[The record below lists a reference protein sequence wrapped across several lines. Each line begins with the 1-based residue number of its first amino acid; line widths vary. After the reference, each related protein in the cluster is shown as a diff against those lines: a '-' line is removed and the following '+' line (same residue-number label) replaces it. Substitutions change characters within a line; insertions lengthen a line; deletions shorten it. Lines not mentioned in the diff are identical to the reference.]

1 MYKRSLSLGA
11 VAALAILATT
21 SFSTASQAKCTTNW
35 VHGDCGPAV
44 IQNHGGYEAATGQH
58 QDEWHCCWEYEMKAA
73 RKPSAGEQS
82 LG

>member
-44 IQNHGGYEAATGQH
+44 IQNHGGYLAATGSNH
-58 QDEWHCCWEYEMKAA
+58 RVEWHCSWEYEMKAA
-73 RKPSAGEQS
+73 RKRSAGE
-82 LG
+82 